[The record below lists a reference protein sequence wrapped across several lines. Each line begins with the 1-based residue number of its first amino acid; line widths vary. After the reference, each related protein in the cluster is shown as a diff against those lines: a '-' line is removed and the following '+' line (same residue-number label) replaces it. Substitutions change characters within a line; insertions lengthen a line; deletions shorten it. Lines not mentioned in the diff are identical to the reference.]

1 MRPSGAGARSFGGVH
16 LDVRRVGRAVP
27 PLSGMSRRPRSC
39 FAAATFDLL
48 FEVNYILAI
57 SFSQRRSS
65 SHVHVCAAPWMGPFG
80 VIPELKEEGALPS
93 RGLVAYL
100 VRFLKKKKK
109 SK

>member
-1 MRPSGAGARSFGGVH
+1 
-16 LDVRRVGRAVP
+16 
-27 PLSGMSRRPRSC
+27 MSRRPRSC

-100 VRFLKKKKK
+100 VRFLKKKILRLI
-109 SK
+109 SFTRAPEVTYTRNTHTLSFY